1 MNGMIGGTASLIG
14 LLALG
19 GCDNTY
25 TPSAHHQAA
34 ASTGS
39 LLSGTDTG
47 ANANGGVNDPSITSN
62 AGGAA
67 AGGH

>member
-1 MNGMIGGTASLIG
+1 MNGTIARAAGVVC
-14 LLALG
+14 LLVLV

-25 TPSAHHQAA
+25 TPSAHHQAS

-47 ANANGGVNDPSITSN
+47 ANANGGVNDPSITNN

>member
-1 MNGMIGGTASLIG
+1 MIRTPITGAAIVVCM
-14 LLALG
+14 LALA

-25 TPSAHHQAA
+25 TPSTHHQAN

-47 ANANGGVNDPSITSN
+47 ANANGANDPSITSN